1 MIEYFS
7 QWISGIICV
16 GILLGLLRLVTPHTN
31 MTKYIYSLIGL
42 IALIVILKP
51 VISVLKIDGI
61 DNIILNATQ
70 AIEDKTNSVNI
81 TDYSN
86 YEEINKN
93 NLKEEFA
100 KNLGEDIEK
109 KAEEIKIKQ
118 DNASLNVKVKISNT
132 YNIEK
137 INVAYTGSNMQEMI
151 HFISSNYD
159 TTKDKIIMSRG
170 G

>member
-7 QWISGIICV
+7 QWISGIVCV

-31 MTKYIYSLIGL
+31 MTKYIYSLIG
-42 IALIVILKP
+42 IITLIVILKP
-51 VISVLKIDGI
+51 LISVLKIDGI

-86 YEEINKN
+86 YEEMF
-93 NLKEEFA
+93 KE
-100 KNLGEDIEK
+100 EDIEK
-109 KAEEIKIKQ
+109 KAEELKIKQ
-118 DNASLNVKVKISNT
+118 ENASLNVKVKISNT

-137 INVAYTGSNMQEMI
+137 INVAYTGTNMQEMI
-151 HFISSNYD
+151 QFISSNYD
-159 TTKDKIIMSRG
+159 TTKDKITLSRG